1 MSPVDLQGHILSGG
15 TPPKG
20 FRCPQ
25 CGVQNEGLLADGCT
39 ACGSGSA
46 KASFVGVPPVRPPRD
61 SVPEME
67 SFTPPPDPSTFQSPL
82 MAAFAQ
88 WVTPYRAS
96 VTSEMFTLLLYA
108 FKAGVAFGMGQTD
121 SIQGGA
127 VAMTGT
133 AESRTV
139 IAALRM
145 FIEQI
150 LSQHPEEC
158 QSGEWISAEQAEA
171 VIARLERTQ

>member
-1 MSPVDLQGHILSGG
+1 MSPVDLQGHTLSVGP
-15 TPPKG
+15 PPKG

-46 KASFVGVPPVRPPRD
+46 KASFVGVPPVRPARE
-61 SVPEME
+61 SVPERE
-67 SFTPPPDPSTFQSPL
+67 AFTPPPITPTYESPL

-88 WVTPYRAS
+88 WMSAAEGAI
-96 VTSEMFTLLLYA
+96 TSEVFVLVLSA
-108 FKAGVAFGMGQTD
+108 FKAGVTFGMGQTD

-158 QSGEWISAEQAEA
+158 QSGEWMSAEQAEA